1 MKENTQVYIITAGP
15 YIKIGHSNNTGQRFN
30 DLQVGCPLQFE
41 LVWLSEMTKKPI
53 AEMLETRIH
62 GRFDFQKVRGEWF
75 DTNPI
80 WAIKIAKEMEF
91 EIIHQC
97 DPNLSVEE
105 LDDMKFQLQQETEPD
120 PVFV

>member
-80 WAIKIAKEMEF
+80 PAERGPAGRTDF
-91 EIIHQC
+91 
-97 DPNLSVEE
+97 
-105 LDDMKFQLQQETEPD
+105 KFYVLTE
-120 PVFV
+120 VAEATR